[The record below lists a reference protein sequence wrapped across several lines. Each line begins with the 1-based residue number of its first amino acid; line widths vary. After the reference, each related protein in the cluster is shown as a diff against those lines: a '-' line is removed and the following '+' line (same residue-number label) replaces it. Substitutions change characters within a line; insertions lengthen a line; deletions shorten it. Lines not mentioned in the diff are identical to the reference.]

1 MSFLLLSPGLEVTPR
16 WDVTRV
22 ASCAAAEAL
31 LATGSYHGLVVALS
45 VTDALPLLQRVR
57 QRLPLLPLLVIVPA
71 DRPDQINLAQSLRAE
86 CLLSPIGQVDLELFF
101 QHAKRFGPV
110 TDHALS
116 GYLARLRV
124 ECGLTARERDL
135 LAASITQTPRTELLT
150 RFGIS
155 EHTLKSQVRGLLR
168 KTGHSSLDALMR
180 AVLRELLDQAH
191 RPAAARSE
199 AHPSHE
205 RLSSL
210 PPPAA

>member
-22 ASCAAAEAL
+22 TSSAAAEAQL
-31 LATGSYHGLVVALS
+31 SAHDHHGLVVALS
-45 VTDALPLLQRVR
+45 VVDTLPMLQRVR
-57 QRLPLLPLLVIVPA
+57 RRLPLLPLLVIVPA

-86 CLLSPIGQVDLELFF
+86 CLISPIEQVDLELFF
-101 QHAKRFGPV
+101 QRARRFGPV
-110 TDHALS
+110 TDQALS
-116 GYLARLRV
+116 SYLGRQQV
-124 ECGLTARERDL
+124 ECGLTRRECDL
-135 LAASITQTPRTELLT
+135 LAASITQTPRTELLA

-180 AVLRELLDQAH
+180 SVLRELLDQAQH
-191 RPAAARSE
+191 LRASREPLPGAGRQ
-199 AHPSHE
+199 
-205 RLSSL
+205 SSL